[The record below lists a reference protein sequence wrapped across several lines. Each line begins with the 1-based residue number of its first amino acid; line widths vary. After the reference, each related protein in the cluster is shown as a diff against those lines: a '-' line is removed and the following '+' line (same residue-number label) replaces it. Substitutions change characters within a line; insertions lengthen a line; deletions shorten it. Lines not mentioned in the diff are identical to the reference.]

1 MRTDAPLPAPAV
13 DYLRYAQRQRRLAAR
28 TLTLY
33 AQDLQHL
40 VVFAQGVPLL
50 ELRSADIRRFVA
62 DMRGSGRSARG
73 IALILSGWRGFYTWA
88 VQEGLIA
95 HHPLHGLRSPKAPQ
109 PLPQILPVQEAM
121 QLADHRHNA
130 QDDWEQ
136 ARDAALIELLY
147 SGGLRVGEVAGLDL
161 SPPSR
166 CWVDL
171 EQGQAHV
178 LGNGGKYRS
187 APIGPAAVTALRA
200 WLALRPQPFMTC
212 AATLAPQLD
221 SQALFIGRR
230 GARLSRHS
238 IWARVRQRSMQAG
251 LSEPVYPHKLRHSF
265 ASHILQSSSDLSGV
279 QQLLGHVRLS
289 TTEIYARIDFE
300 HLTRAYYA
308 AHPRA
313 YKKYPDDSPY
323 HNFDINTNSDINTEI

>member
-1 MRTDAPLPAPAV
+1 MLRVDIPLPTAAV
-13 DYLRYAQRQRRLAAR
+13 HYLLYAQRQRRLADR

-33 AQDLQHL
+33 AQDLQRL
-40 VVFAQGVPLL
+40 VVLAQGVSLL
-50 ELRSADIRRFVA
+50 ELRSADMRRFVA
-62 DMRGSGRSARG
+62 DMLHSGRSPRG
-73 IALILSGWRGFYTWA
+73 IGLILSGWRGFYTWA
-88 VQEGLIA
+88 LQEGLIA
-95 HHPLHGLRSPKAPQ
+95 HHPLHGLRSPQAPQ
-109 PLPQILPVQEAM
+109 PLPKIVPVNEAM
-121 QLADHRHNA
+121 RLADHRHSA

-147 SGGLRVGEVAGLDL
+147 SGGLRVGEVVGLDL

-178 LGNGGKYRS
+178 IGNGGKYRS
-187 APIGPAAVTALRA
+187 TPIGPAAVTALRA
-200 WLALRPQPFMTC
+200 WLMLREQPFTS
-212 AATLAPQLD
+212 AELTPASQLD
-221 SQALFIGRR
+221 SEALFIGRR

-238 IWARVRQRSMQAG
+238 IWVRVRQRSVQAG

-265 ASHILQSSSDLSGV
+265 ASHILQSSHDLSGV

-300 HLTRAYYA
+300 HLTRAYYS

-313 YKKYPDDSPY
+313 YKQRES
-323 HNFDINTNSDINTEI
+323 SS